1 MLFIIA
7 FEIINDFLETLKI
20 IDMKKLIGLGLLCA
34 GLLMNAQSKPDPKQL
49 NFAKIDV
56 SPLDVVYYP
65 LAAPMTK
72 GVDPVMKITYSRPQ
86 SKGRVIFGNLIKY
99 NDVWRFGANEST
111 EVKFFKP
118 VKIDGKEIPAGTYSM
133 FAIPNENEWI
143 IIFNSVTDV
152 WGAYSYD
159 AFKDVLRV
167 KVPVTKLATPIEFFS
182 ISFVQTDNGANMVA
196 AWDTSQVSLPISF

>member
-1 MLFIIA
+1 
-7 FEIINDFLETLKI
+7 
-20 IDMKKLIGLGLLCA
+20 MKKLIGLGLLCA